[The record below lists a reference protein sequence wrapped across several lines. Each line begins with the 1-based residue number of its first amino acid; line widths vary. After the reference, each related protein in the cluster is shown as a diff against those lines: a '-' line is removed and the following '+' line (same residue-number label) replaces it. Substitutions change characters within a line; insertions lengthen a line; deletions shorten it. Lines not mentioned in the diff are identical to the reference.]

1 MENEMLTIGTRVT
14 FANLGRQL
22 AGTVERI
29 GEHGGIVFVRCDTGR
44 LRWLHRDSLTVA
56 GLSA

>member
-1 MENEMLTIGTRVT
+1 MLTIGTRVT